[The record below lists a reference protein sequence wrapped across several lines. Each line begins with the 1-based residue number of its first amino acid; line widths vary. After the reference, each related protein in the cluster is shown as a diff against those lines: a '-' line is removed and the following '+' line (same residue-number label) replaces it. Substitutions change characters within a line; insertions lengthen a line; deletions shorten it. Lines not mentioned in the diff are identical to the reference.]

1 MIRGTFGPGTIVLGG
16 GAVLL
21 VGFLAVGFFLSG
33 EWEAGAEAVVEARA
47 EELLPLLDSP
57 EGWRVWTTWP
67 DSGLTRS
74 GPERGAGAS
83 IAWNDPELGSGT
95 FTVDEVREGR
105 SVAYSVEVAGA
116 AGASMRTNGRIE
128 LEPTPGGTR
137 VVWREQGDLGSN
149 PLMGYWARS
158 MRRVQSTEMAKGL
171 DRLAEAAA
179 AAGATPEREEQGALV
194 EHGNE

>member
-16 GAVLL
+16 GAALL
-21 VGFLAVGFFLSG
+21 LGFLAVGFFLSG
-33 EWEAGAEAVVEARA
+33 EWEAGAEAVVDAPA
-47 EELLPLLDSP
+47 SELLPLLDSP
-57 EGWRVWTTWP
+57 EGWRAWTTWP

-83 IAWNDPELGSGT
+83 VSWDDADLGSGT
-95 FTVDEVREGR
+95 FTVDEVREGL
-105 SVAYSVEVAGA
+105 SVVYSVEVEGA
-116 AGASMRTNGRIE
+116 AGANMRTSGRIE

-158 MRRVQSTEMAKGL
+158 MRRVQSTEMEKGL
-171 DRLAEAAA
+171 DRLAAAA
-179 AAGATPEREEQGALV
+179 AAGAARAP
-194 EHGNE
+194 